1 MLGQYADEI
10 FRLTLN
16 SNAEGK
22 IERKFDFGS
31 DIVFGKTRKFKERHK
46 INMNI
51 NDIIGNTIKV
61 TEEVVKQNDI
71 TVDEIV
77 ENTKKIEEGIKN
89 ATK

>member
-1 MLGQYADEI
+1 
-10 FRLTLN
+10 
-16 SNAEGK
+16 
-22 IERKFDFGS
+22 
-31 DIVFGKTRKFKERHK
+31 
-46 INMNI
+46 MNI

-77 ENTKKIEEGIKN
+77 ENTKKIEEEIKN